1 MYNRLKRLFTGR
13 DDNPM
18 ETLQSLIEHIILYSR
33 YFLVIFY
40 VGLAA
45 ALVVYAISFV
55 REVWH
60 VAGLTF
66 SKEDDALVMPLLHL
80 IDGSLVSGL
89 IVMVMLSSYE
99 NFVGRFGEEALQDS
113 PQWLRRLDPGS
124 LKVKVVTALITISAV
139 RLLQVFM
146 EIERHDSKHVIL
158 MVAVH
163 VVFLISA
170 LILAYLDRITVHE
183 GGSGHGVTG
192 PGTAA
197 ALGGKEIVAIAA
209 APEQPHH

>member
-1 MYNRLKRLFTGR
+1 MFERLKRLVTGR
-13 DDNPM
+13 DPNPM

-40 VGLAA
+40 VGLAV
-45 ALVVYAISFV
+45 ALVVYAFSFM

-60 VAGLTF
+60 VMKLAF
-66 SKEDDALVMPLLHL
+66 ANEDDALVMPILHL

-99 NFVGRFGEEALQDS
+99 NFVGRFGEEALEDS

-146 EIERHDSKHVIL
+146 DIDRYDAKHVMW
-158 MVAVH
+158 MVVIH
-163 VVFLISA
+163 LVFLVSA
-170 LILAYLDRITVHE
+170 LLLAFLDKVSVHE
-183 GGSGHGVTG
+183 TG
-192 PGTAA
+192 APSAASQPPG
-197 ALGGKEIVAIAA
+197 
-209 APEQPHH
+209 PPPH

>member
-1 MYNRLKRLFTGR
+1 MFERLKRLVSGR
-13 DDNPM
+13 DPNPM

-40 VGLAA
+40 VGLAV
-45 ALVVYAISFV
+45 ALVVYAFSFT

-60 VAGLTF
+60 VMTLTF
-66 SKEDDALVMPLLHL
+66 AKADDALVMPILHL

-99 NFVGRFGEEALQDS
+99 NFVGRFGEEALEDS

-146 EIERHDSKHVIL
+146 EIGNYQPKNILWMVVIHLVIL
-158 MVAVH
+158 V
-163 VVFLISA
+163 SA
-170 LILAYLDRITVHE
+170 LLLAYLDKVTVHE
-183 GGSGHGVTG
+183 TN
-192 PGTAA
+192 
-197 ALGGKEIVAIAA
+197 A
-209 APEQPHH
+209 APSPAPGEKPPH